1 MTYALTTR
9 PHRSLIDSTAS
20 MPLQS
25 LPDLGSV
32 LDGSISPLLLIA
44 GIGGTILLMF
54 VAGAVYDQ
62 SVEDAAERTSRS
74 AAGATTGAI
83 GVAVAVAAEGLQVLS
98 EAPGIVLG
106 ALGVGGVALGASVK
120 MMAASAF
127 VALVVLRSVRG

>member
-1 MTYALTTR
+1 
-9 PHRSLIDSTAS
+9 